1 MDQKGGGML
10 TRRELLKY
18 GVTAATLSGFS
29 PRLARGDDGG
39 GARTPFK
46 TTPFVQRLPLPLVK
60 DPFSTG
66 AACANSL
73 PTTGV
78 KAGPAEHQFIDR
90 PDCAPVR
97 AYTID
102 VKEGLHAFHPDMPP
116 TTIFGYDGTFPGPTF
131 RAQYG
136 QPILV
141 RFFNNLPKD
150 HVGFGIPSIT
160 THLHNGHTASESDG
174 YPGNYHDSGTYWD
187 NLYLNVLNGFSQEP
201 QATDGGECMNTLWY
215 HDHRLDFTAQNVYA
229 GLAGFYLLFDDKDC
243 GDETNRDGFQLPS
256 GEFDVPM
263 VFGDKV
269 FDADGQAVFDFFN
282 LDGILGDK
290 YTINGA
296 IQPFMEVQRRKYRF
310 RFLDAGPS
318 RFYALAMSD
327 DSPMV
332 QISSDGNLLPVP
344 IARAVVTVAV
354 AERHDVIIDFSR
366 YQIGQKIYLMNR
378 AEQTDGR
385 GPTGKLL
392 TPGDPLV
399 EFRVMGLQN
408 TDVSQIPST
417 LRIPPPINLNQVV
430 TTRFW
435 EFNRGN
441 GQWTVN
447 GKIFREDEIRATVK
461 CNTRE
466 IWKFKNG
473 GGGWSHPIHTHY
485 EEFRTLTRNGH
496 TPPAFEG
503 GRKDVSVLGPGEET
517 EVLFN
522 FRDFHGKYVTHCH
535 NVVHEDHAMMIRFDI
550 EP

>member
-1 MDQKGGGML
+1 ML
-10 TRRELLKY
+10 TRRDLLKY
-18 GVTAATLSGFS
+18 GISAATLSGFA

-39 GARTPFK
+39 GPRTPFV
-46 TTPFVQRLPLPLVK
+46 TTPFIQELPLPLVK
-60 DPFSTG
+60 SPFSTG
-66 AACANSL
+66 ANCVAGL
-73 PTTGV
+73 PTAGV
-78 KAGPAEHQFIDR
+78 KAGPGAHQFFDQ
-90 PDCAPVR
+90 PGCAPTL
-97 AYTID
+97 AYTVD
-102 VKEGLHAFHPDMPP
+102 VREALHQFHPDMPA
-116 TTIFGYDGTFPGPTF
+116 TKIFGYDGTFPGPTF
-131 RAQYG
+131 RARYG
-136 QPILV
+136 EPILV

-174 YPGNYHDSGTYWD
+174 YPGNFHDSGTYWD
-187 NLYLNVLNGFSQEP
+187 NHYPNVLNGFSKDPQETNT
-201 QATDGGECMNTLWY
+201 ADCMNTLWY

-229 GLAGFYLLFDDKDC
+229 GLAGFYLLFDDSDC
-243 GDETNRDGFQLPS
+243 GDETNGNGLQLPS

-296 IQPFMEVQRRKYRF
+296 IQPFMNVKPRKYRF

-318 RFYALAMSD
+318 RFYALALSD
-327 DSPMV
+327 ATQMI
-332 QISSDGNLLPVP
+332 QIANDGNLLAAP
-344 IARAVVTVAV
+344 IARSVVTIGV
-354 AERHDVIIDFSR
+354 AERHDVIIDFSKYLVGDR
-366 YQIGQKIYLMNR
+366 VYLMNR

-399 EFRVMGLQN
+399 EFRVTSFDR

-417 LRIPPPINLNQVV
+417 LRTPPPKDLTQVV
-430 TTRFW
+430 ARRSW

-447 GKIFREDEIRATVK
+447 GKIFNNDEVRAHVK

-466 IWKFKNG
+466 IWTLKNG
-473 GGGWSHPIHTHY
+473 GGGWSHPIHIHY
-485 EEFRTLTRNGH
+485 EEFRMLSRNGGA
-496 TPPAFEG
+496 PLAFED
-503 GRKDVSVLGPGEET
+503 RKDIAVLGPGEEV
-517 EVLFN
+517 EVFFN
-522 FRDFHGKYVTHCH
+522 FRDFQGPYVMHCH
-535 NVVHEDHAMMIRFDI
+535 NVVHEDHAMMIRFDV

>member
-1 MDQKGGGML
+1 ML

-29 PRLARGDDGG
+29 PRFARGDDGG
-39 GARTPFK
+39 GGVPTSPFK
-46 TTPFVQRLPLPLVK
+46 TQPFIQALPFPPVK
-60 DPFSTG
+60 KPFTTG
-66 AACANSL
+66 SGCVAGL
-73 PTTGV
+73 PTTGIQ
-78 KAGPAEHQFIDR
+78 ASPGTHQFIDR
-90 PDCAPVR
+90 TDCAAAL

-102 VKEGLHAFHPDMPP
+102 VREGLHTFHPAIPP
-116 TTIFGYDGTFPGPTF
+116 TKIFGYDGIFPGPTF
-131 RAQYG
+131 HARYG
-136 QPILV
+136 EPIMV
-141 RFFNNLPKD
+141 RLFNNLDKH
-150 HVGFGIPSIT
+150 HVGFGVPSIT

-174 YPGNYHDSGTYWD
+174 YPGNFHDSGTYWD
-187 NLYLNVLNGFSQEP
+187 NHYPNILNGFSQDP
-201 QATDGGECMNTLWY
+201 QTTDSGECMNTLWY

-243 GDETNRDGFQLPS
+243 GDETNTAGLQLPS
-256 GEFDVPM
+256 GEFDVPL
-263 VFGDKV
+263 VLGDKV

-290 YTINGA
+290 FTVNGA
-296 IQPFMEVQRRKYRF
+296 VQPFLNVKPRKYRF
-310 RFLDAGPS
+310 RILDAGPS
-318 RFYALAMSD
+318 RFYALALSD
-327 DSPMV
+327 GTPFI
-332 QISSDGNLLPVP
+332 QISNDGNLLSAP
-344 IARAVVTVAV
+344 IVRSIVTVAV
-354 AERHDVIIDFSR
+354 AERHDVIIDFSK
-366 YQIGQKIYLMNR
+366 YQTGAKVYLMNR

-385 GPTGKLL
+385 GPTENLL

-399 EFRVMGLQN
+399 EFRVTPFDK
-408 TDVSQIPST
+408 TDVSRIPST
-417 LRIPPPINLNQVV
+417 LRIPPPIRLDQVV
-430 TTRFW
+430 KTRFW

-466 IWKFKNG
+466 IWTFKNG

-485 EEFRTLTRNGH
+485 EESRTLSRNGRA
-496 TPPAFEG
+496 PAAFEAD
-503 GRKDVSVLGPGEET
+503 RKDVSVLGPGDET
-517 EVLFN
+517 TVLFN